1 MQVAINLGISNAVLE
16 TDALQV
22 CQAWSSDLEDFSS
35 ASNLI
40 SEMKDMAA

>member
-22 CQAWSSDLEDFSS
+22 CQAWSSDLED
-35 ASNLI
+35 LGYGG
-40 SEMKDMAA
+40 MKFCDH